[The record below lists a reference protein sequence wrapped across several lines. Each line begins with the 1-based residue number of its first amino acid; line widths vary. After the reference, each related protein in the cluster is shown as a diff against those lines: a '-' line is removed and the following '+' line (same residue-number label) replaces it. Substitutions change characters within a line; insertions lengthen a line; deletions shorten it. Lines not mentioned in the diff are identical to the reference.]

1 MLQTLYGPKIIQ
13 IHQRPGKMGL
23 GSAYM
28 DGLALVRGD
37 LVVLMDADLSHH
49 PKFIP
54 AMYRCV
60 LVGWL
65 RINARVIIKE
75 DIIRGRWLDVRFVHS
90 ILCAIYSRPSTA
102 RTMTHAH
109 PQYDRKQQEGDF
121 DVVTGTRYALGG
133 GVSGWDLRRKLIS
146 RGANFLALA
155 AVMARVRSRG
165 YVFQMEVIVRARQLG
180 FKIAEVPITFV
191 DRIYGE
197 SKLGALEIVA
207 YLRGL
212 GQLFI
217 SI

>member
-1 MLQTLYGPKIIQ
+1 MHTRPK
-13 IHQRPGKMGL
+13 H
-23 GSAYM
+23 
-28 DGLALVRGD
+28 
-37 LVVLMDADLSHH
+37 
-49 PKFIP
+49 
-54 AMYRCV
+54 
-60 LVGWL
+60 
-65 RINARVIIKE
+65 
-75 DIIRGRWLDVRFVHS
+75 
-90 ILCAIYSRPSTA
+90 
-102 RTMTHAH
+102 
-109 PQYDRKQQEGDF
+109 RKLQEGDI

-146 RGANFLALA
+146 RGANFLAAFLLQPGVSDLTGSFRLYRKAALA

-180 FKIAEVPITFV
+180 LRIAEVPITFV

-212 GQLFI
+212 GQLFT